1 MTKKCERVCVMA
13 RVQAA
18 DLGLQPWLVGAH
30 MSVFSIPLCYYR
42 PRNCGGG
49 SYERRFYLPQTTPA
63 HDSFLPRPARTNLE
77 RGRPERTNEHS
88 LESRPTAKPAN
99 AGQPLSQ
106 PGYSYSFS
114 SARRLIEGGRRAG
127 APFFLESSFLHRP
140 EISSAEHPRSTRSR
154 RKGFFQKKLHSH
166 FRRAV
171 YDPPACAVFVFRH
184 CLKERRNPLRGSTW
198 NRLLTR
204 GTDPTQRSYFCSWY
218 YSSARFAPARA
229 RPPLA

>member
-63 HDSFLPRPARTNLE
+63 HDSFLPSPAGPNEPRARQARTN
-77 RGRPERTNEHS
+77 ERTFP
-88 LESRPTAKPAN
+88 RPTAKPAN

-154 RKGFFQKKLHSH
+154 RKGFFSKETTFARQA
-166 FRRAV
+166 RRV
-171 YDPPACAVFVFRH
+171 RTPACAVFVFRH
-184 CLKERRNPLRGSTW
+184 CLKERRNPLR
-198 NRLLTR
+198 
-204 GTDPTQRSYFCSWY
+204 
-218 YSSARFAPARA
+218 
-229 RPPLA
+229 

>member
-1 MTKKCERVCVMA
+1 MA

-77 RGRPERTNEHS
+77 RGRPERTND
-88 LESRPTAKPAN
+88 RTFPRQTAKPAN

-154 RKGFFQKKLHSH
+154 RKGFFSKETTFARQA
-166 FRRAV
+166 RRV
-171 YDPPACAVFVFRH
+171 
-184 CLKERRNPLRGSTW
+184 
-198 NRLLTR
+198 
-204 GTDPTQRSYFCSWY
+204 
-218 YSSARFAPARA
+218 
-229 RPPLA
+229 RPPRLRSLCFSPLPKGAQEPPPVGCVWPAARDAS